1 MSKVIYIVEDDENI
15 LEIVSYNLEKSG
27 YKVRGFQKGIDF
39 LNYFDKKQPDMVI
52 LDLMLPDMD
61 GFDICRN
68 IKIKSSVPVV
78 ILSARG
84 EELDKVLGLE
94 LGADDYIV
102 KPFSIRE
109 LMARIKNVFKRVDLS
124 SDDKYLK
131 PLAGEFY
138 FDGIKLSIDEEKHE
152 IFLDKNE
159 INLNPKEFRTIVI
172 LLKNLSNLASR
183 KELIRMVWGED
194 YFGDTRTLDVHIRK
208 LRSKMSYKDF
218 GKKYIETVHG
228 LGYKMVD
235 KIVK

>member
-15 LEIVSYNLEKSG
+15 LEIVSFNLEKSG
-27 YKVRGFQKGIDF
+27 YRVRGFQKGRDF
-39 LNYFDKKQPDMVI
+39 LDYFDKKQPDMVI

-61 GFDICRN
+61 GFDICRSIKNKSN
-68 IKIKSSVPVV
+68 IPVI

-102 KPFSIRE
+102 KPFSVRE
-109 LMARIKNVFKRVDLS
+109 LIARIKNVFKRIDLS
-124 SDDKYLK
+124 SEDRYLK
-131 PLAGEFY
+131 PLVREFY
-138 FDGIKLSIDEEKHE
+138 FEGIKLSINEEKHE
-152 IFLDKNE
+152 LFLDKNK
-159 INLNPKEFRTIVI
+159 INLNPKEFKTIII
-172 LLKNLSNLASR
+172 LLKNLGNLASC

-228 LGYKMVD
+228 LGYKIVY